1 MFAAIPQRN
10 CPTVFPLCLQQRKCP
25 QHLFCV
31 LVHEKSFTNPH
42 ASTCICCC
50 IDLCLIFSI
59 ALVTTLFHLKH
70 FILSA
75 VSVALFALSPFSTHP
90 SSCSCCCI
98 LPATSVVFSFCCTL
112 PCICLLHSSCC
123 TLLLLHSSCQRF
135 CCILPVILF
144 NPHCL
149 LSLLG
154 KISRCDNQNRVPQ
167 PGIPSAMNPF
177 LHFPLKNNRC
187 RFLQRPRLFPRV
199 HFPATI
205 NHLPVLLQSF
215 PHLQIMSFSSHQ
227 FCVACRRVFP
237 LSDANFCNSFLLCS
251 CREECSS

>member
-1 MFAAIPQRN
+1 M
-10 CPTVFPLCLQQRKCP
+10 
-25 QHLFCV
+25 H
-31 LVHEKSFTNPH
+31 PH

>member
-1 MFAAIPQRN
+1 M
-10 CPTVFPLCLQQRKCP
+10 
-25 QHLFCV
+25 H
-31 LVHEKSFTNPH
+31 PH

-59 ALVTTLFHLKH
+59 ALVTTLFHLEH

-227 FCVACRRVFP
+227 FCVACRRVLP

>member
-1 MFAAIPQRN
+1 MHRLLYGIVPDR
-10 CPTVFPLCLQQRKCP
+10 LY
-25 QHLFCV
+25 
-31 LVHEKSFTNPH
+31 
-42 ASTCICCC
+42 CIVYY
-50 IDLCLIFSI
+50 S
-59 ALVTTLFHLKH
+59 LFHLKH

-98 LPATSVVFSFCCTL
+98 LPATSFVFYFCTL
-112 PCICLLHSSCC
+112 PA
-123 TLLLLHSSCQRF
+123 F
-135 CCILPVILF
+135 VCCILPAALFCCCILLANASVALFLLFLF

-149 LSLLG
+149 LLSFLG
-154 KISRCDNQNRVPQ
+154 KISRCNNENRVPQ

-215 PHLQIMSFSSHQ
+215 PHLQIMIFSAHQ
-227 FCVACRRVFP
+227 FCVNCRPVFP
-237 LSDANFCNSFLLCS
+237 LSYANFCNSFLICY
-251 CREECSS
+251 CREECSSCL